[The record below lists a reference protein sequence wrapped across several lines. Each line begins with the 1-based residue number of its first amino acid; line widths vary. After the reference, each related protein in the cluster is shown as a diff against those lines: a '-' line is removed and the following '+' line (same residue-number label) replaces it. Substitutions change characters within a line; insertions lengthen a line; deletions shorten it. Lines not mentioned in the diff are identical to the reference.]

1 MSISA
6 DLIAQAIDR
15 LAFVSGVRMD
25 PDALAEDAFL
35 LSVTFPDEHDFLA
48 AVLATERALRHLAA
62 GRVTSSRL
70 ERDRAGWMSYHYQ
83 HRVAQGQQADCRIEW
98 QARDG
103 AVYVR
108 GFGHRWRP
116 VDFYARMARLRK
128 ER

>member
-6 DLIAQAIDR
+6 DFIAQAIDR
-15 LAFVSGVRMD
+15 LASVPGVLMD

-35 LSVTFPDEHDFLA
+35 LSVSFPDEHEFLA

-62 GRVTSSRL
+62 GRVSSSRL
-70 ERDRAGWMSYHYQ
+70 ERNRAEWMSYHYQ
-83 HRVAQGQQADCRIEW
+83 HRIAQGEQADCRIEW
-98 QARDG
+98 QTRNG
-103 AVYVR
+103 VVYVR